1 MKGKVVA
8 VKEAVS
14 LILRPIGTIET
25 PFDDPKGMPIQPSGA
40 VDIVGRVI
48 VDPQYAE
55 GLDDLEEFSHLILIY
70 HFHRSEGYR
79 LKVTPFMD
87 TVERGLFSTR
97 APRRPNPVGLLV
109 VRLLARTAN
118 ILDIRGI
125 DVLNGTPLLD
135 IKPFVPVFDAP
146 TAVRT
151 GWLAAAQERAAERRS
166 DGRFR

>member
-1 MKGKVVA
+1 MKPT
-8 VKEAVS
+8 EP
-14 LILRPIGTIET
+14 LILTPIGAIET

-40 VDIVGRVI
+40 AEIVGRVI
-48 VDPQYAE
+48 IVPELSEA
-55 GLDDLEEFSHLILIY
+55 LDDLEEFSHLILIY

-97 APRRPNPVGLLV
+97 APRRPNPVGLSV

-118 ILDIRGI
+118 ILDVRGI

-135 IKPFVPVFDAP
+135 IKPFVPAFDAP
-146 TAVRT
+146 AAERT
-151 GWLAAAQERAAERRS
+151 GWLEVNSHKARALRS
-166 DGRFR
+166 DDRFQSED